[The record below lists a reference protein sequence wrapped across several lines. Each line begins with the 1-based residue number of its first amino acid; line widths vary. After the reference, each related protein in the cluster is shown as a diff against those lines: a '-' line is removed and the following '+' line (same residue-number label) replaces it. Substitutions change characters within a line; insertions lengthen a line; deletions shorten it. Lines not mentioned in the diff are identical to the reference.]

1 MVNTGKSLRFALVF
15 LLSAL
20 LVVLFSASRVAAQS
34 AGTGALTGTVTDQSG
49 KSVPNATVTITNSGT
64 NQERSTTT
72 GADGVYKFSL
82 LSPGTYRVR
91 FAAAGFKSAEVSGV
105 AIDVTETPLLD
116 KILEVGAVTQTVTV
130 ESNVETL
137 QTQTSTLGTTVTGSQ
152 INALPMANRNYTEIL
167 GLSAGTSGSPEN
179 ATTLGKGTQDISV
192 NGNDPGQ
199 NNFQMDGV
207 AIDNIANRGSA
218 GDFGIYAGIGIPNP
232 DAIEEFKVQTS
243 TYDASYGRNP
253 GANVNVVTKSG
264 TNSFH
269 GSAFEFTR
277 DSILNASDFFYN
289 QNAGPGTPHQTLN
302 QQQFGGSVGGPIKKD
317 KIFFFFSYQGTRSKN
332 GVTALGT
339 TFGAQLPPI
348 PDEPRGTCPPGFGG
362 IATCDAAAQTFAADV
377 AAANCP
383 GNNPGDGQHAVL
395 ISGAEPA
402 CNGSNLNPVT
412 LRILQLPGPTASG
425 FYYPTTNVNGLAPVT
440 PGCVSN
446 GPGVPIETPNTAP
459 NSTTSPY
466 YTCNFSIPAIY
477 NEDQYIGNGD
487 YIINSKNTL
496 AARFFY
502 SRNPQL
508 TTLNGDLPGT
518 PQSNYYSNINGLLKL
533 TTLVSNNFVNEAR
546 LSYQRLFAVGSQAVP
561 EGASYANLGMI
572 SSTPSSTSL
581 TQPPFMVVATQNA
594 GLFGTIDPDF
604 SPVNQ
609 FQEGDQISWSHNKH
623 TIRAG
628 VEFEQTQWNLL
639 FQGLERGLLVVGSFN
654 DLLVGQPQNI
664 IQCLFCVTSGPDGIP
679 HHYRLP
685 NFSAFVQDDYKLS
698 SRLTLN
704 LGLRWEYDGTLTDT
718 QGNATNIW
726 TSALNQVPTSLVPTT
741 LSDALANPALS
752 LAGNV
757 VPKNYAKFYGAPPA
771 GVLTNSN
778 DTAINQHI
786 PLSNFAPR
794 IGMAWQPLDTNKLV
808 VRAGFGIFYD
818 RVALDRFVHS
828 IEQGNPY
835 SVTLDYGFPN
845 GQTLK
850 NPYAAPVL
858 VPLPQYLPG
867 VPLSYGFAP
876 RYFDADCASAAFQ
889 TCSFPSNNLFP
900 GQPGSSFLSTPLLD
914 STIHTPLI
922 QQYNLGIQYEFLPK
936 WVLEVGY
943 VGSKGVNLVDYN
955 HNINGA
961 NLVLDPTA
969 PLIENGSISGPGGVA
984 ITNNTVPN
992 VLARVPFVGYQPSG
1006 LQITEFNGRSNY
1018 NSLQATVR
1026 HQFSHGLQ
1034 VQAAYTWSKVLTDLI
1049 GTSAN
1054 SNNALDLRQQYGP
1067 ASFNNYQRF
1076 IISYS
1081 YDLPFGK
1088 GMTGVEG
1095 KLINGWNV
1103 SGVTVVQDG
1112 NPITIIDTRNG
1123 AAYGTNGT
1131 GTDSGFVRANYCDG
1145 ATAGDIKTRG
1155 PITSKLGLPGQP
1167 GYFNPAAFCIAP
1179 DVPNSAV
1186 IVGPT
1191 GPQDPT
1197 GYGNVPPGVVTGP
1210 GEFNWDISIIKTT
1223 PISEGKVLQFRT
1235 EFYNAFN
1242 HAQFGN
1248 PTGAFA
1254 VGSPLEL
1261 PNVGASNFGVI
1272 NTSSVNPRIIQFALK
1287 FIF

>member
-1 MVNTGKSLRFALVF
+1 MVNTRKSLRCVLVCA
-15 LLSAL
+15 LSAL
-20 LVVLFSASRVAAQS
+20 LLVVISVNRVSAQS

-49 KSVPNATVTITNSGT
+49 KSVPNATVTITNAGT

-82 LSPGTYRVR
+82 LPPGTYRVR

-105 AIDVTETPLLD
+105 VIDVTETPLLD
-116 KILEVGAVTQTVTV
+116 KVLEIGAVTQTVTV

-137 QTQTSTLGTTVTGSQ
+137 QTQSSTLGTTVTGNQ
-152 INALPMANRNYTEIL
+152 ITALPMAQRNYTEIL
-167 GLSAGTSGSPEN
+167 GLSAGTSGAPEN
-179 ATTLGKGTQDISV
+179 ATALGKGTQDISV

-218 GDFGIYAGIGIPNP
+218 GDFGIYAGIGVPNP

-264 TNSFH
+264 TNAFH
-269 GSAFEFTR
+269 GSLFEFTR
-277 DSILNASDFFYN
+277 DSILNAGDFFFD
-289 QNAGPGTPHQTLN
+289 QSAGPGSPRQALN
-302 QQQFGGSVGGPIKKD
+302 QQQFGGAVGGPIKKD

-332 GVTALGT
+332 GVSLLGT

-348 PDEPRGTCPPGFGG
+348 PNESRGTCPPGTGPVS
-362 IATCDAAAQTFAADV
+362 TCDAAAQTFATDLAN
-377 AAANCP
+377 ANCNFSTLVP
-383 GNNPGDGQHAVL
+383 FIPPLGIPVQLTGPSASCGANTGPEN
-395 ISGAEPA
+395 IS
-402 CNGSNLNPVT
+402 PVA
-412 LRILQLPGPTASG
+412 LRILQLPGPTKSGYYIPTASITPGCTAEASG
-425 FYYPTTNVNGLAPVT
+425 F
-440 PGCVSN
+440 SD
-446 GPGVPIETPNTAP
+446 
-459 NSTTSPY
+459 
-466 YTCNFSIPAIY
+466 CNFSLPAIY
-477 NEDQYIGNGD
+477 NEDQYVGNGD
-487 YIINSKNTL
+487 YILNNKNTL

-518 PQSNYYSNINGLLKL
+518 PQSNYYSNINSLLKL
-533 TTLVSNNFVNEAR
+533 TTLVSSNFVNEAR
-546 LSYQRLFAVGSQAVP
+546 ISFQRLFAEGSQQVP
-561 EGASYANLGMI
+561 AGASYADLGMT
-572 SSTPSSTSL
+572 SSTPSSASL
-581 TQPPFMVVATQNA
+581 VQPPFTVIANGA
-594 GLFGTIDPDF
+594 YDIFGTIDPDL

-609 FQEGDQISWSHNKH
+609 FQEADQISWSHNKH

-654 DLLVGQPQNI
+654 DLLVGQPGNI
-664 IQCLFCVTSGPDGIP
+664 LQCLFCVTSGPNGIP

-685 NFSAFVQDDYKLS
+685 NFDSYVQDDYKIS

-704 LGLRWEYDGTLTDT
+704 LGLRWEYDGTLTDV

-726 TSALNQVPTSLVPTT
+726 ISALNQVPNSLVPTT
-741 LSDALANPALS
+741 LADALANPALS

-757 VPKNYAKFYGAPPA
+757 VPRNYAKFYGAPPP

-778 DTAINQHI
+778 DTAINQHV

-794 IGMAWQPLDTNKLV
+794 IGLAWQPLDNNKLV
-808 VRAGFGIFYD
+808 VRAGAGVFYD
-818 RVALDRFVHS
+818 RVALDRFVHA

-845 GQTLK
+845 GQSLA

-858 VPLPQYLPG
+858 VPLPDPPAG
-867 VPLSYGFAP
+867 VPSNYGFAP
-876 RYFDADCASAAFQ
+876 RYFDAACVAAASCA
-889 TCSFPSNNLFP
+889 FPTNGLFP
-900 GQPGSSFLSTPLLD
+900 GSPGSSFLSTPLLD

-922 QQYNLGIQYEFLPK
+922 EQYNLGFQYEFAPK
-936 WVLEVGY
+936 WVVELGY
-943 VGSKGVNLVDYN
+943 VGSKGLNLVDYN
-955 HNINGA
+955 HNLNGA
-961 NLVLDPTA
+961 QLIPTGSEMV
-969 PLIENGSISGPGGVA
+969 ENTAAGPPVD
-984 ITNNTVPN
+984 ITNNATAS
-992 VLARVPFVGYQPSG
+992 VLARVPYLGYQPQG
-1006 LQITEFNGRSNY
+1006 LQITNFDGRSNY

-1054 SNNALDLRQQYGP
+1054 SNDSQNLAQQYGP

-1076 IISYS
+1076 IVSYS

-1088 GMTGVEG
+1088 GMTGIEG
-1095 KLINGWNV
+1095 KLVNGWNV
-1103 SGVTVVQDG
+1103 SGVTIVQDG
-1112 NPITIIDTRNG
+1112 NPITIIDNRLG
-1123 AAYGTNGT
+1123 AAFGTNGT
-1131 GTDSGFVRANYCDG
+1131 GTDSGFSRAQLCPG
-1145 ATAGDIKTRG
+1145 MTIGDIYTKG
-1155 PITSKLGLPGQP
+1155 SITSKLGLPGQP
-1167 GYFNPAAFCIAP
+1167 GYFNPNAFNLVDGANNAACPLPLVA
-1179 DVPNSAV
+1179 NN
-1186 IVGPT
+1186 G
-1191 GPQDPT
+1191 GDPAAT
-1197 GYGNVPPGVVTGP
+1197 AYGDLPPGSVLGP

-1223 PISEGKVLQFRT
+1223 PIFGEGKVLQFRA

-1242 HAQFGN
+1242 HGQFSD
-1248 PTGAFA
+1248 PTGAFS

-1261 PNVGASNFGVI
+1261 PNVNSGNFGEI
-1272 NTSSVNPRIIQFALK
+1272 TSTSVNPRIIQFALK
-1287 FIF
+1287 FLF

>member
-1 MVNTGKSLRFALVF
+1 MVNTGKSLRCVLVCA
-15 LLSAL
+15 LSAL
-20 LVVLFSASRVAAQS
+20 LLVVISANRVSAQS

-82 LSPGTYRVR
+82 LPPGTYRVR

-105 AIDVTETPLLD
+105 VIDVTETPLLD
-116 KILEVGAVTQTVTV
+116 KVLEIGAVTQTVTV
-130 ESNVETL
+130 ESSVETL
-137 QTQTSTLGTTVTGSQ
+137 QTQSSTLGTTVTGSQ
-152 INALPMANRNYTEIL
+152 INALPMAQRNYTEIL
-167 GLSAGTSGSPEN
+167 GLSAGTSGAPEN

-264 TNSFH
+264 TNAFH

-277 DSILNASDFFYN
+277 DSILNSSDYFYN
-289 QNAGPGTPHQTLN
+289 LIPDQPHQALN
-302 QQQFGGSVGGPIKKD
+302 QQQFGGSIGGPIKKD
-317 KIFFFFSYQGTRSKN
+317 KLFFFFSYQGTRSKN
-332 GVTALGT
+332 GVTSLGT
-339 TFGAQLPPI
+339 SFGAQLPPI
-348 PDEPRGTCPPGFGG
+348 PTGTRSTDPASPW
-362 IATCDAAAQTFAADV
+362 AVAL

-383 GNNPGDGQHAVL
+383 ANNTNPIYFNAQTDPGSVDPQHLVL
-395 ISGAEPA
+395 IAGAEPL
-402 CNGSNLNPVT
+402 CNGTNLSPVA
-412 LRILQLPGPTASG
+412 LKILNLPGPTVSG
-425 FYYPTTNVNGLAPVT
+425 YYIPTTNIA
-440 PGCVSN
+440 N
-446 GPGVPIETPNTAP
+446 GPSATPQCASNFDAAKNPSP
-459 NSTTSPY
+459 NAY
-466 YTCNFSIPAIY
+466 YTCNFSLPAIY

-487 YIINSKNTL
+487 YVINSKNTL
-496 AARFFY
+496 ATRFFY

-546 LSYQRLFAVGSQAVP
+546 VSYQRLFAEGAQSVP
-561 EGASYANLGMI
+561 AGASYANLGMT
-572 SSTPSSTSL
+572 SSTPSSPSL
-581 TQPPFMVVATQNA
+581 TQPPFTVIATGNYD
-594 GLFGTIDPDF
+594 LFGTIDPDF

-609 FQEGDQISWSHNKH
+609 FQEADQISWSHNKH

-654 DLLVGQPQNI
+654 DLIVGQPGNI
-664 IQCLFCVTSGPDGIP
+664 IQCLFCVTSGPNGIP

-685 NFSAFVQDDYKLS
+685 NFDSFVQDDYKIS

-726 TSALNQVPTSLVPTT
+726 VSALNQVPNSAVPTT
-741 LSDALANPALS
+741 LADALANPALS

-757 VPKNYAKFYGAPPA
+757 VPRNYAKFYGAPPA

-794 IGMAWQPLDTNKLV
+794 IGLAWQPLDSNRLV

-818 RVALDRFVHS
+818 RVALDRFVHA

-835 SVTLDYGFPN
+835 SVTLDYGYPN
-845 GQTLK
+845 GQSLAT
-850 NPYAAPVL
+850 PYAAPAL

-889 TCSFPSNNLFP
+889 TCAFPSNNLFP

-914 STIHTPLI
+914 ADTHTPLI
-922 QQYNLGIQYEFLPK
+922 QQYNLGFQYEFAPK
-936 WVLEVGY
+936 WVLELGY

-961 NLVLDPTA
+961 NLVTNPA
-969 PLIENGSISGPGGVA
+969 NPLVENGSISGPGGVD
-984 ITNNTVPN
+984 ITENTVPN
-992 VLARVPFVGYQPSG
+992 VLARVPFLGYQPSG
-1006 LQITEFNGRSNY
+1006 LQITAFDGRSNY

-1034 VQAAYTWSKVLTDLI
+1034 VQAAYTWSKVLSDLI

-1054 SNNALDLRQQYGP
+1054 SNDALDLRQQYGP

-1076 IISYS
+1076 IVSYS

-1095 KLINGWNV
+1095 KLVNGWNV

-1112 NPITIIDTRNG
+1112 NPITIIDSNNG

-1131 GTDSGFVRANYCDG
+1131 GTDSGFVRANYCSG
-1145 ATAGDIKTRG
+1145 ATPGDLKT
-1155 PITSKLGLPGQP
+1155 PGGTQKNLND
-1167 GYFNPAAFCIAP
+1167 YFNKAAFCTAP
-1179 DVPNSAV
+1179 DVPNSAI

-1197 GYGNVPPGVVTGP
+1197 GYGDIPPGVVTGP

-1248 PTGAFA
+1248 PAGAFS

-1261 PNVGASNFGVI
+1261 PNVAASNFGII

-1287 FIF
+1287 FLF

>member
-1 MVNTGKSLRFALVF
+1 M
-15 LLSAL
+15 
-20 LVVLFSASRVAAQS
+20 
-34 AGTGALTGTVTDQSG
+34 
-49 KSVPNATVTITNSGT
+49 
-64 NQERSTTT
+64 
-72 GADGVYKFSL
+72 
-82 LSPGTYRVR
+82 
-91 FAAAGFKSAEVSGV
+91 
-105 AIDVTETPLLD
+105 
-116 KILEVGAVTQTVTV
+116 
-130 ESNVETL
+130 
-137 QTQTSTLGTTVTGSQ
+137 
-152 INALPMANRNYTEIL
+152 
-167 GLSAGTSGSPEN
+167 
-179 ATTLGKGTQDISV
+179 
-192 NGNDPGQ
+192 
-199 NNFQMDGV
+199 
-207 AIDNIANRGSA
+207 
-218 GDFGIYAGIGIPNP
+218 
-232 DAIEEFKVQTS
+232 
-243 TYDASYGRNP
+243 
-253 GANVNVVTKSG
+253 
-264 TNSFH
+264 
-269 GSAFEFTR
+269 
-277 DSILNASDFFYN
+277 
-289 QNAGPGTPHQTLN
+289 N
-302 QQQFGGSVGGPIKKD
+302 QQQFGGAIGGPIKKD
-317 KIFFFFSYQGTRSKN
+317 KLFFFFSYQGTRSKN

-348 PDEPRGTCPPGFGG
+348 PDEARGTCPAGTGPISG
-362 IATCDAAAQTFAADV
+362 CDAAAQTFAADL

-383 GNNPGDGQHAVL
+383 ANNPGDGQHTVL
-395 ISGAEPA
+395 ITGAEPA
-402 CNGSNLNPVT
+402 CDGSNLNPVT
-412 LRILQLPGPTASG
+412 LRILQLPGSTKSG
-425 FYYPTTNVNGLAPVT
+425 FYYPTTNILGGASVT
-440 PGCVSN
+440 PGCAVN
-446 GPGVPIETPNTAP
+446 GPSSGTN
-459 NSTTSPY
+459 SPY

-487 YIINSKNTL
+487 YVINSKNTL
-496 AARFFY
+496 ATRFFY
-502 SRNPQL
+502 SRNPQI

-546 LSYQRLFAVGSQAVP
+546 LSYQRLFAVGSQQVP
-561 EGASYANLGMI
+561 AGASYANLGMT
-572 SSTPSSTSL
+572 SSTPTSTSL
-581 TQPPFMVVATQNA
+581 TQPPFTVIATGNYDI
-594 GLFGTIDPDF
+594 FGTIDPDF

-609 FQEGDQISWSHNKH
+609 FQEADQISWSHNKH

-628 VEFEQTQWNLL
+628 VELEQTQWNLL

-654 DLLVGQPQNI
+654 DLLVGQPGNI

-685 NFSAFVQDDYKLS
+685 NFDAFVQDDYKIS

-726 TSALNQVPTSLVPTT
+726 TSALSQVPNNLVPTT
-741 LSDALANPALS
+741 LADALANPALS

-757 VPKNYAKFYGAPPA
+757 VPRNYSRFYGPPPA

-778 DTAINQHI
+778 NTAINQHV

-794 IGMAWQPLDTNKLV
+794 IGMAWQPLDSNKLV

-818 RVALDRFVHS
+818 RVALDRFVHA

-845 GQTLK
+845 GQSLAT
-850 NPYAAPVL
+850 PYAAPSL
-858 VPLPQYLPG
+858 VPLPHPPAG
-867 VPLSYGFAP
+867 VPANFGFAP
-876 RYFDADCASAAFQ
+876 RYFDADCAAAQ
-889 TCSFPSNNLFP
+889 ICAFPSNNFGP
-900 GQPGSSFLSTPLLD
+900 GSPGSSFLSTPLLD
-914 STIHTPLI
+914 ADTHTPLV
-922 QQYNLGIQYEFLPK
+922 QQYNLGIQYEFMPK
-936 WVLEVGY
+936 WVMELGY
-943 VGSKGVNLVDYN
+943 VGAKGVNLVDYN

-961 NLVLDPTA
+961 NLVTDPTA
-969 PLIENGSISGPGGVA
+969 PLVENGSISGPGGVD

-992 VLARVPFVGYQPSG
+992 VLARVPFLGYQPTG
-1006 LQITEFNGRSNY
+1006 LQITAFDGRSNY

-1034 VQAAYTWSKVLTDLI
+1034 VQAAYTWSKVLSDLI

-1095 KLINGWNV
+1095 KLVNGWNV
-1103 SGVTVVQDG
+1103 SGVTVAQDG
-1112 NPITIIDTRNG
+1112 NPITIIDSNNG

-1131 GTDSGFVRANYCDG
+1131 GTDSGFVRANLCSG
-1145 ATAGDIKTRG
+1145 ATIGDILTKG
-1155 PITSKLGLPGQP
+1155 PLTSRLGKGENLNPADTN
-1167 GYFNPAAFCIAP
+1167 GYFNPGAFCTAP
-1179 DVPNSAV
+1179 NVPNGVAV
-1186 IVGPT
+1186 PNLAGPP
-1191 GPQDPT
+1191 GSLLEPT
-1197 GYGNVPPGVVTGP
+1197 GYGDLPPGSVLGP

-1223 PISEGKVLQFRT
+1223 PIFGEGKVLQFRT

-1248 PTGAFA
+1248 PAGAFS

-1261 PNVGASNFGVI
+1261 PNVSAANFGII

-1287 FIF
+1287 FLF

>member
-1 MVNTGKSLRFALVF
+1 MVSTRKSLPCVLACALG
-15 LLSAL
+15 AL
-20 LVVLFSASRVAAQS
+20 LFVVISASRVAAQS

-49 KSVPNATVTITNSGT
+49 KSVPNATVTVTNSGT

-72 GADGVYKFSL
+72 GPDGVYKFSL
-82 LSPGTYRVR
+82 LPPATYRVR

-105 AIDVTETPLLD
+105 VIDVTETPLLD
-116 KILEVGAVTQTVTV
+116 KVLEVGAVTQTVTV

-137 QTQTSTLGTTVTGSQ
+137 QTQSSTLGTTVTGSQ
-152 INALPMANRNYTEIL
+152 ITALPMANRNYTEIL
-167 GLSAGTSGSPEN
+167 GLSAGTSGAPEN
-179 ATTLGKGTQDISV
+179 ATALGKGTQDISV

-218 GDFGIYAGIGIPNP
+218 NDFGIYAGIGIPNP

-264 TNSFH
+264 TNAFH

-277 DSILNASDFFYN
+277 DSILNSSDYFYN
-289 QNAGPGTPHQTLN
+289 LTPDQPHQTLN

-317 KIFFFFSYQGTRSKN
+317 KLFFFFSYQGTRSKN

-348 PDEPRGTCPPGFGG
+348 PTGTRSTDPASPWA
-362 IATCDAAAQTFAADV
+362 IAL
-377 AAANCP
+377 AAANCYA
-383 GNNPGDGQHAVL
+383 NNTNPIYFNAQTDPLSVDPQHLTLAGGAAPLCDGT
-395 ISGAEPA
+395 
-402 CNGSNLNPVT
+402 NLNPVA
-412 LRILQLPGPTASG
+412 LKILNLPGPTKSG
-425 FYYPTTNVNGLAPVT
+425 YYYPTTNIANGPSVT
-440 PGCVSN
+440 PQCSSN
-446 GPGVPIETPNTAP
+446 LSAANPSPNA
-459 NSTTSPY
+459 Y
-466 YTCNFSIPAIY
+466 YTCNFSLPAIY

-487 YIINSKNTL
+487 YVINSKNTL

-533 TTLVSNNFVNEAR
+533 TTLVSNNFVNEAHV
-546 LSYQRLFAVGSQAVP
+546 SFQRLFAVGSQQVP
-561 EGASYANLGMI
+561 AGATYADLGI
-572 SSTPSSTSL
+572 TSSTPSSASL
-581 TQPPFMVVATQNA
+581 TQPPFMVVVPQNA

-609 FQEGDQISWSHNKH
+609 FKEDDQISWSHNKH

-639 FQGLERGLLVVGSFN
+639 FQGLERGIVVVGSFN
-654 DLLVGQPQNI
+654 DLLVGEPGNI
-664 IQCLFCVTSGPDGIP
+664 IQCLFCVTSGPNGIP

-685 NFSAFVQDDYKLS
+685 DFDAYVQDDYKIS

-726 TSALNQVPTSLVPTT
+726 VSALSTVPNSSVPTT
-741 LSDALANPALS
+741 LADALANPALS

-757 VPKNYAKFYGAPPA
+757 VPRNYTRFYGAPPP
-771 GVLTNSN
+771 GVLINSN
-778 DTAINQHI
+778 DTAINQHV

-794 IGMAWQPLDTNKLV
+794 IGMAWQPLDSNRLV

-845 GQTLK
+845 GQSLAT
-850 NPYAAPVL
+850 PYAAPAL

-867 VPLSYGFAP
+867 VPHSYGFAP
-876 RYFDADCASAAFQ
+876 RYFDADCAAAGI
-889 TCSFPSNNLFP
+889 CAFPSNNFGP
-900 GQPGSSFLSTPLLD
+900 GSPGSSFLSTPLLD
-914 STIHTPLI
+914 ADIHTPLI
-922 QQYNLGIQYEFLPK
+922 QQYNLGFQYEFAPK
-936 WVLEVGY
+936 WVLELGY
-943 VGSKGVNLVDYN
+943 VGAKGVNLVDYN

-961 NLVLDPTA
+961 NLVLNPAA
-969 PLIENGSISGPGGVA
+969 PIVENGSISGPNGVD

-992 VLARVPFVGYQPSG
+992 VLARVPFLGYQPSG
-1006 LQITEFNGRSNY
+1006 LQITAFDGRSNY

-1026 HQFSHGLQ
+1026 HQFSRGLQ
-1034 VQAAYTWSKVLTDLI
+1034 VQAAYTWSKVLSDLI

-1054 SNNALDLRQQYGP
+1054 SNNALDLKQQYGP

-1088 GMTGVEG
+1088 GMTGIEG
-1095 KLINGWNV
+1095 KLVNGWNV

-1112 NPITIIDTRNG
+1112 NPITIIDSRNG

-1131 GTDSGFVRANYCDG
+1131 GTDSGFSRAQLCSG
-1145 ATAGDIKTRG
+1145 ATVGDIKT
-1155 PITSKLGLPGQP
+1155 PGGTQKNLNN
-1167 GYFNPAAFCIAP
+1167 YFNKAAFCLAP

-1186 IVGPT
+1186 VIGPT
-1191 GPQDPT
+1191 GPEIPT
-1197 GYGNVPPGVVTGP
+1197 DYGNLAPGVVTGP
-1210 GEFNWDISIIKTT
+1210 GEFNWDVSIIKTT
-1223 PISEGKVLQFRT
+1223 PIFGEGKVLQFRT

-1261 PNVGASNFGVI
+1261 PNVGAANFGII

-1287 FIF
+1287 FLF